1 MDMDF
6 DLLAA
11 ARDLIA
17 ADSVSANGNLRA
29 VEVLEGVAKRLG
41 LETYRQEATAL
52 GAPQAN
58 LIVHPKGAPPRDGGL
73 LLVTHTDTVG
83 PGPLD
88 LWTKTNPWVLEQEGD
103 TLYGLG
109 VADVKLDSLAKLQA
123 LAHAPPSAHGKVA
136 FLGTFAEEVGCLG
149 ARHFVNDPPFR
160 PAWVSCGE
168 PSELAIIDAH
178 KGYLVAHLLLD
189 DPAPTPAP
197 DQRLRITVTG
207 KAAHSS
213 TPHLG
218 VNAID
223 AAIAFCQAHGLRIHL
238 AEGGDLANKVPARC
252 MVEVDAAPGVE
263 EAARAKGYGV
273 EPVGGARPSM
283 ARALDL
289 GRQVGARLWE
299 IVQASGPAQN
309 PRFDPATPVFNNGVV
324 STEGSR
330 LELMFDARL
339 LPGHDPIAIFEAIE
353 AEGAQMAAAQGLLL
367 QVERNRSNFAMEL
380 REDSPLRRAAMEAS
394 RSLHLD
400 PRPQAKPTNTE
411 GGVFVSAGMDAIV
424 FGPGRSTGNAHTA
437 NEWQSL
443 SQIEKAARWY
453 RALIHNLCG

>member
-1 MDMDF
+1 MDF

-29 VEVLEGVAKRLG
+29 VEVLERVAHGLG
-41 LETYRQEATAL
+41 LESYRQEATAL

-88 LWTKTNPWVLEQEGD
+88 LWTKTNPWELEQEGD

-123 LAHAPPSAHGKVA
+123 LAQAPASAHGKVA

-149 ARHFVNDPPFR
+149 ARHFVENPPFR

-168 PSELAIIDAH
+168 PSELVIIDAH
-178 KGYLVAHLLLD
+178 KGYLVARLFLRD
-189 DPAPTPAP
+189 PDPAPAP
-197 DQRLRITVTG
+197 EDRLRIVVTG

-223 AAIAFCQAHGLRIHL
+223 TALAFC
-238 AEGGDLANKVPARC
+238 AEHDLPVHRVDGGDLANKVPARC
-252 MVEVDAAPGVE
+252 TVEVAARQGVE
-263 EAARAKGYGV
+263 EAATAKGYQV
-273 EPVGGARPSM
+273 ERVRGPLPSM
-283 ARALDL
+283 AKALSVGRAI
-289 GRQVGARLWE
+289 GARLWE
-299 IVQASGPAQN
+299 IVQASGPASN
-309 PRFDPATPVFNNGVV
+309 PRFDPATPIFNNGVAR
-324 STEGSR
+324 TEDRR
-330 LELMFDARL
+330 LELVFDSRL

-353 AEGAQMAAAQGLLL
+353 AEGAQMASREGLDLE
-367 QVERNRSNFAMEL
+367 VERDRSNFAMEL
-380 REDSPLRRAAMEAS
+380 REGSPLRAAAMEAS
-394 RSLHLD
+394 RSLRLD

-443 SQIEKAARWY
+443 SQIEKAAQWY